1 MTGGAEL
8 QRNCATAMYAV
19 VLPAGRRP
27 TGDEVVALRCAAAY
41 VVIKRQLAVDR
52 RDCRH

>member
-27 TGDEVVALRCAAAY
+27 TGDKVVTLRCAAA
-41 VVIKRQLAVDR
+41 IKRQLAVDR